1 VLERGARQMV
11 FNLVFTG
18 PSRFGA
24 ADDAATC
31 RRLAPWRQQVVL
43 AAAYSTSEHGGLV
56 EAIPGRAWM
65 ATPWPISP
73 GSIPCPWPTRRR
85 GDPTPLPNASVGI
98 DFSGP
103 AAALPQVPAWQVLQQ
118 AEGFWRGRTMLIG
131 ATVMEAL
138 GFQPLPSPL
147 AWLLLGGWTLLVA
160 GTLRRGGQVGTSVAI
175 TGALLVAGL
184 LAAGGI
190 WAVAYRLP
198 PMSALVAM
206 PLLGGGLRSWSQW
219 RQESRERAYL
229 RQVLSRRVFDPDQPG
244 PAGAPAG
251 PPGGDPPRLASAQG
265 SSGSRGGLRFAG
277 IAQKPPEAGPPPAP
291 GVAGSARI
299 PPARPAMPSGTQSIT
314 AALGPLRSWW

>member
-1 VLERGARQMV
+1 
-11 FNLVFTG
+11 
-18 PSRFGA
+18 
-24 ADDAATC
+24 
-31 RRLAPWRQQVVL
+31 
-43 AAAYSTSEHGGLV
+43 
-56 EAIPGRAWM
+56 
-65 ATPWPISP
+65 
-73 GSIPCPWPTRRR
+73 
-85 GDPTPLPNASVGI
+85 VGI

-175 TGALLVAGL
+175 TGALLAAGL

-229 RQVLSRRVFDPDQPG
+229 RQVLSARLPHPDAQH
-244 PAGAPAG
+244 PAGAGADLD
-251 PPGGDPPRLASAQG
+251 PGGGVRGRRVVLYTDLIDFTPLQRRVATRRAVQPAQ
-265 SSGSRGGLRFAG
+265 A
-277 IAQKPPEAGPPPAP
+277 
-291 GVAGSARI
+291 V
-299 PPARPAMPSGTQSIT
+299 
-314 AALGPLRSWW
+314 

>member
-1 VLERGARQMV
+1 
-11 FNLVFTG
+11 
-18 PSRFGA
+18 
-24 ADDAATC
+24 
-31 RRLAPWRQQVVL
+31 
-43 AAAYSTSEHGGLV
+43 
-56 EAIPGRAWM
+56 
-65 ATPWPISP
+65 
-73 GSIPCPWPTRRR
+73 
-85 GDPTPLPNASVGI
+85 VGI

-175 TGALLVAGL
+175 TGALLAAGL

-190 WAVAYRLP
+190 WAVAHRLP
-198 PMSALVAM
+198 PVSALVAM

-229 RQVLSRRVFDPDQPG
+229 RQVLSRRVSDPDQPG

-265 SSGSRGGLRFAG
+265 SSGSGGGLRLAG
-277 IAQKPPEAGPPPAP
+277 IAQKPPGAGPPPAP
-291 GVAGSARI
+291 GVA
-299 PPARPAMPSGTQSIT
+299 
-314 AALGPLRSWW
+314 